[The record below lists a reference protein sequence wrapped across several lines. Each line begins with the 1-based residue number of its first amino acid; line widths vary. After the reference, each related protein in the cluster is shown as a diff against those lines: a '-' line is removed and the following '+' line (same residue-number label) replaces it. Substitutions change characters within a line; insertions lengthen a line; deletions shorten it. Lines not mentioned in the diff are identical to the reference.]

1 MKKLIA
7 TTILSCVFFGA
18 FAQQIFKP
26 IHFTF
31 TSSFWGKGGL
41 TKGMANGTISIS
53 TKDSVITINDTK
65 VSSFKFYQLLPETTS
80 FYENKISVK
89 NLTFYCKDKD
99 NATCA
104 FKIFRQT
111 QPGKKDAM
119 EAYVIYNADTYTV
132 YTCDFLKEL

>member
-1 MKKLIA
+1 MKKLI
-7 TTILSCVFFGA
+7 TTFALTCFIGAA
-18 FAQQIFKP
+18 FAQQTFKP

-31 TSSFWGKGGL
+31 ISEFWGKGGS

-53 TKDSVITINDTK
+53 TEDSVITINDTK
-65 VSSFKFYQLLPETTS
+65 IRSFKFYQLLPETTS
-80 FYENKISVK
+80 FYEDKISVK

-99 NATCA
+99 NATCS
-104 FKIFRQT
+104 FKIFRQS

-132 YTCDFLKEL
+132 YKCDFLKIL

>member
-1 MKKLIA
+1 MKKLI
-7 TTILSCVFFGA
+7 TSIILSGVFFA
-18 FAQQIFKP
+18 ASAQQTFKP

-31 TSSFWGKGGL
+31 TNKFWGKGGL
-41 TKGMANGTISIS
+41 QKGMADGIININP
-53 TKDSVITINDTK
+53 KDSVITINDTK
-65 VSSFKFYQLLPETTS
+65 VSTFKFYQLQPETTS
-80 FYENKISVK
+80 SYEGKISVK
-89 NLTFYCKDKD
+89 NLTFYCKDQD

-119 EAYVIYNADTYTV
+119 EAYVIYAADTYTV